1 VRVRGRRYTP
11 AEIVALIVRDLK
23 ASAEKAL
30 GEIATHA
37 VIAVP
42 SFFNEV
48 QRQAVRQ
55 AAALAGLDLLRLV
68 NDPTAAALAHAS
80 GRARGARE
88 EERVVVYDLGGGTF
102 DISLLSLK
110 GDEVEVKAVWG
121 DAFLGGEDFDQ
132 RIAVHLADA
141 FHAQHGLDLRN
152 DETGMHQLRRLA
164 TAAKHALSEAEMTDV
179 SLPMTGPRLAAAAGA
194 TPGAAAPPPVPGSVA
209 RRPPR
214 RRTGTPQ
221 ALTVTLTRGEL
232 ESLTRDL
239 VDRTLFPCEAALQD
253 ADWTASEVDTL
264 VVSGAQG
271 RMPRVRELLAEV
283 FGKRSVAL
291 AHGDGTVAVGAAILG
306 ERLRASSEAVGVV
319 ERVAVSLGVET
330 AGGVCT
336 RLIPKGTPL
345 PASRTQAFSPPS
357 PSQSDDQQEIVI
369 HVVQGERE
377 MAADNKS
384 LGRYRIGPL
393 IATRGVPHVEV
404 QISIDESG
412 LVSVAANNVQTGQRQ
427 DVTVSETTWQG
438 G

>member
-1 VRVRGRRYTP
+1 
-11 AEIVALIVRDLK
+11 
-23 ASAEKAL
+23 
-30 GEIATHA
+30 
-37 VIAVP
+37 
-42 SFFNEV
+42 
-48 QRQAVRQ
+48 
-55 AAALAGLDLLRLV
+55 
-68 NDPTAAALAHAS
+68 
-80 GRARGARE
+80 
-88 EERVVVYDLGGGTF
+88 
-102 DISLLSLK
+102 
-110 GDEVEVKAVWG
+110 
-121 DAFLGGEDFDQ
+121 
-132 RIAVHLADA
+132 
-141 FHAQHGLDLRN
+141 
-152 DETGMHQLRRLA
+152 
-164 TAAKHALSEAEMTDV
+164 
-179 SLPMTGPRLAAAAGA
+179 
-194 TPGAAAPPPVPGSVA
+194 
-209 RRPPR
+209 
-214 RRTGTPQ
+214 
-221 ALTVTLTRGEL
+221 VTLTRGEL

-253 ADWTASEVDTL
+253 ADWSASEVDTL
-264 VVSGAQG
+264 VVSGGQG

-291 AHGDGTVAVGAAILG
+291 EHGDGTVAVGAAILG
-306 ERLRASSEAVGVV
+306 ERLRASSDAVGII

-345 PASRTQAFSPPS
+345 PASRTQAFSPP
-357 PSQSDDQQEIVI
+357 PSDDHQEIVI

-412 LVSVAANNVQTGQRQ
+412 LVSVAASNAQTGQRQ